1 MTELMVDKQVVI
13 NQANAAIKE
22 YSSQVTDLRH
32 EQIALQSDL
41 DTLNAQLTVTL
52 NELTRTFIPNLNQ
65 ENMDETSAIF
75 GLNVAEWHG
84 MKVKLNDIN
93 LKLIEDIEASEDYQS
108 IALQTDPT
116 SGTLSVRYQESDQLI
131 KDINQILSTFT
142 NHPNFREF
150 CNSQTVGLKRK
161 NTLMA
166 MFDPKAK
173 RLNTLLDFLGF
184 SDFES
189 LMISYDAKIADK
201 ETLTTDLATTR
212 AEIMRLQAIGK
223 NHAELKLL
231 TDDFEKGI
239 LNEVQNYVNGHIQRS
254 ESLVEIRESCAKP
267 IRLLITTVIAIKAK
281 LDILGKSFTVLNR
294 EILNLNKNKNAIQD
308 QLIQWT
314 RSKNRTLKDKTKQLV
329 NGPAKYKLRTNSIV
343 NSSGFVRYD
352 TVHYVDY
359 NHYDNNLS
367 IDSNIPF
374 WDIVNSHN
382 TNSVPV
388 SNILLEEIIPNYSAE
403 AYQDLE
409 PVVGVSES
417 EVDDTENLEDFNFS
431 EDKSEVLEEEPE
443 VIESSSSDDSNN
455 DDDNSDDN
463 NDDDSSADSDD

>member
-1 MTELMVDKQVVI
+1 MTDLMVDKQVVI
-13 NQANAAIKE
+13 TQANAAIKE
-22 YSSQVTDLRH
+22 YNSQVKDLRN
-32 EQIALQSDL
+32 EQNALQSDL
-41 DTLNAQLTVTL
+41 DTLNAQLTDTL
-52 NELTRTFIPNLNQ
+52 NELTRTLIPNLNQ
-65 ENMDETSAIF
+65 ETMDDVSTVF
-75 GLNVAEWHG
+75 GLNVAEWYG
-84 MKVKLNDIN
+84 MKVQLNDIN
-93 LKLIEDIEASEDYQS
+93 LKLIEDIEASEDYNNL
-108 IALQTDPT
+108 ALQTEPT
-116 SGTLSVRYQESDQLI
+116 SGTLSVQYRETDQLI
-131 KDINQILSTFT
+131 QDINLILSTFT

-150 CNSQTVGLKRK
+150 FNSRSPGLKRK
-161 NTLMA
+161 NSLMS

-173 RLNTLLDFLGF
+173 RLNALLDFLGF

-189 LMISYDAKIADK
+189 LMLSYDSKIVDK

-223 NHAELKLL
+223 NHVELKAQ
-231 TDDFEKGI
+231 TDSFEKGI
-239 LNEVQNYVNGHIQRS
+239 LYEVQNYVNGHIQRT
-254 ESLVEIRESCAKP
+254 ESLVEIRESCNP
-267 IRLLITTVIAIKAK
+267 TVRLLITTVIALKAK

-314 RSKNRTLKDKTKQLV
+314 RSKNRTLKDKSKQLV

-343 NSSGFVRYD
+343 NSSGYVRYD

-388 SNILLEEIIPNYSAE
+388 SNILLQDIIPNYSAE
-403 AYQDLE
+403 AYQDYE
-409 PVVGVSES
+409 PAVGVSES

-443 VIESSSSDDSNN
+443 VIESSSDDNN
-455 DDDNSDDN
+455 DDDNSSDDN
-463 NDDDSSADSDD
+463 DDYSSDDSDD